1 MDLDGGFL
9 AVPSLKLIPVRGA
22 NGGVFVRR
30 LQGHGSNLA
39 RRGSIY
45 DVRKSSKI
53 TMESIFER
61 QEVSKRYLY
70 SEERSRR
77 NYDRINRRHIPNPN
91 KAQKRILDE
100 GFSNHRKTN
109 LTYGDAAA
117 IASGLGA
124 GGYMMYAGNK
134 MMKSPF
140 AKPSKGQMRNLKVA
154 AAVGIPAAIW
164 NARGTARDFKGAKE
178 WDRNLERAREAG
190 KR

>member
-45 DVRKSSKI
+45 DVRKSS
-53 TMESIFER
+53 FER

-77 NYDRINRRHIPNPN
+77 NYDKANRRYIPNQN

-100 GFSNHRKTN
+100 GFSNYRKVN
-109 LTYGDAAA
+109 PTYGDAAA
-117 IASGLGA
+117 VAGGLGS
-124 GGYMMYAGNK
+124 GVYMIRASNK
-134 MMKSPF
+134 MMENPF
-140 AKPSKGQMRNLKVA
+140 TKLPKRQMRNLKVA
-154 AAVGIPAAIW
+154 AAVGIPATIW
-164 NARGTARDFKGAKE
+164 NARGTARTLKQSFE
-178 WDRNLERAREAG
+178 WERNLDRARKAG